1 MGRLEGD
8 VAALKEGQNQI
19 RAELR
24 DGQNQVR
31 AELRECQQEL
41 RAELREGQQE
51 LRADIRELNRRIDR
65 LLYAGIAVGGAL
77 FVAILASRFIGG

>member
-1 MGRLEGD
+1 MTTEAETSSQIDAAALWHTMGRLEGD

-41 RAELREGQQE
+41 RA
-51 LRADIRELNRRIDR
+51 DIR
-65 LLYAGIAVGGAL
+65 AVTSM
-77 FVAILASRFIGG
+77 IESTSASSKKA